1 MSRKCLVLFVE
12 TKVFSVDVLLKGESD
27 LDYSTSNEVVKAVL
41 NDMRPIGTDTIFLS
55 DIKMSDVWNSISST
69 DVALDIRTI
78 KLAAGK

>member
-1 MSRKCLVLFVE
+1 MSRKCLVLFIE
-12 TKVFSVDVLLKGESD
+12 TKDFSVDVLLKGESD
-27 LDYSTSNEVVKAVL
+27 LDYSTPNEVVKATL
-41 NDMRPIGTDTIFLS
+41 NDFRPIGTDTIFLS